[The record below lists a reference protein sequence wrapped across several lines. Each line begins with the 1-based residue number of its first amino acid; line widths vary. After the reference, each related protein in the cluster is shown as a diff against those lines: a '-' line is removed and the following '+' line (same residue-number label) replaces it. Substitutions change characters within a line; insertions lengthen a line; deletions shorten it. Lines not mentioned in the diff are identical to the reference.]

1 MEADNTFHTDQI
13 CSFTPFYSHVCGP
26 SKFFPSECNLVPISK
41 CLKNI
46 SSHLN
51 HFNLSNSHIPT
62 EGHLLCFRVGIFSCK
77 SMVHCTICPKLRAQ
91 LGVMWRRGSTC
102 AYPNHTGKAKPE
114 RSISPSTSYFLLAN
128 KGVLVPVGSG
138 KYYLK
143 SYFEM
148 FGDTIYN
155 VKISLHL
162 DLYLKLVI
170 QFKGKP

>member
-26 SKFFPSECNLVPISK
+26 SKFFPSECNLFPISK

-138 KYYLK
+138 K
-143 SYFEM
+143 
-148 FGDTIYN
+148 
-155 VKISLHL
+155 
-162 DLYLKLVI
+162 
-170 QFKGKP
+170 

>member
-91 LGVMWRRGSTC
+91 LGVMWRRGSMC

-138 KYYLK
+138 K
-143 SYFEM
+143 
-148 FGDTIYN
+148 
-155 VKISLHL
+155 
-162 DLYLKLVI
+162 
-170 QFKGKP
+170 